1 MVINKYTY
9 WIEVFLR
16 IYLKFVMFT
25 MPFLIAYIPF
35 LTETLSL
42 KSPFIIGLYYGP
54 LLFSVIWLKE
64 IIRFKTIKYYSVIIL
79 ISLITIIW
87 SLDINKGITNIFL
100 LGATIF
106 ISYLIY
112 LFDYRKIWAWF
123 SWGMVVFTILL
134 KFKVLYFFLN
144 TYNFGGDRLGYIEG
158 QFATDPNFLG
168 MYIGFALFYFIS
180 TLKNN
185 LSKKLNKS
193 YIYIH
198 LAACLLL
205 IYYLFLTL
213 SRTITL
219 SLILTIVFIFV
230 SLVLKNNFK
239 EKKVLVRTLLITG
252 VSIILFI
259 VILLNTPLSSR
270 FKGLLQDDRIEIW
283 KVIWDLIGRFDI
295 YSFFGYGLG
304 SSDMMIGKYF
314 HGALAGSDGILR
326 FSAHNLYFDWL
337 LQTGL
342 IGFGILLYLLG
353 KTIKVNW
360 KSLNSNNIDTF
371 LVSTFF
377 LICSFGINTF
387 GHYSWPVIVGL
398 IFSTLL
404 TIESTQK
411 GTTK

>member
-1 MVINKYTY
+1 MAINKYC
-9 WIEVFLR
+9 IEVFLR
-16 IYLKFVMFT
+16 NYLKIVMFT

-35 LTETLSL
+35 LTDILSL
-42 KSPFIIGLYYGP
+42 KSPFIIGLFYGP
-54 LLFSVIWLKE
+54 LLVSVIWLKD
-64 IIRFKTIKYYSVIIL
+64 IIRFKTIKYYTVIIL
-79 ISLITIIW
+79 LSFITLIW

-100 LGATIF
+100 LGAAVF
-106 ISYLIY
+106 LAYLIY
-112 LFDYRKIWAWF
+112 LFDYQKLWAWF

-180 TLKNN
+180 TIKNN
-185 LSKKLNKS
+185 LSKKLNKT
-193 YIYIH
+193 YMYIH

-219 SLILTIVFIFV
+219 SLVLTLAFVFVSIVF
-230 SLVLKNNFK
+230 KNNFR
-239 EKKVLVRTLLITG
+239 EKKVLFKTLLIS
-252 VSIILFI
+252 SISMILFI
-259 VILLNTPLSSR
+259 FILLNSPLSSR

-283 KVIWDLIGRFDI
+283 KVIWGLIGRFDI
-295 YSFFGYGLG
+295 YSYFGYGLG
-304 SSDMMIGKYF
+304 SSDLMIGKYF
-314 HGALAGSDGILR
+314 HGAVAGSDGILR

-353 KTIKVNW
+353 KIIKVIW
-360 KSLNSNNIDTF
+360 KSLNRNNIDTF
-371 LVSTFF
+371 LISFFF
-377 LICSFGINTF
+377 LLCSFGINTF

-404 TIESTQK
+404 TKESTQK